1 MQIDRNISAYQTSL
15 AGIQKAEQQMSNV
28 ARDVAASSATSPD
41 TERPVQAS
49 QDMNQSLIKQQEAK
63 LQFEASAKALEA
75 SDETL
80 GSLID
85 IRV

>member
-15 AGIQKAEQQMSNV
+15 AGIQKAEQQMSNA
-28 ARDVAASSATSPD
+28 ARDVAATSATSPD

-63 LQFEASAKALEA
+63 LQFEASAKSLEA

>member
-1 MQIDRNISAYQTSL
+1 MQVDKPIGAYQTSL
-15 AGIQKAEQQMSNV
+15 AGIQKAEQQMSNA

-41 TERPVQAS
+41 TERPIQAS
-49 QDMNQSLIKQQEAK
+49 QDLNQSLIKQQEAK

-75 SDETL
+75 SNGTL

-85 IRV
+85 IKV

>member
-15 AGIQKAEQQMSNV
+15 AGIQKAEQQMSNA

>member
-1 MQIDRNISAYQTSL
+1 MQIDRPTSAYQASL
-15 AGIQKAEQQMSNV
+15 AGIQKAEQQMSNA
-28 ARDVAASSATSPD
+28 ARDVAATSAQSPD

-49 QDMNQSLIKQQEAK
+49 QDLNQSLIKEQEARR
-63 LQFEASAKALEA
+63 QFEASAKALEA

-80 GSLID
+80 GRLID